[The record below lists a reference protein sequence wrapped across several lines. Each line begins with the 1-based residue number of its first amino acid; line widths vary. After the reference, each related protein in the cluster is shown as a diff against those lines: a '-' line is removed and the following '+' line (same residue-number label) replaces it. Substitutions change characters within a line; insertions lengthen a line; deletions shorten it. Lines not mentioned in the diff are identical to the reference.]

1 MTYAS
6 DDLDAV
12 RLTGYF
18 ETLQPNLRTLANGAI
33 ETSRFIARGSEEV
46 AALTGQVP
54 VVGPDVAAQFDAA
67 SVILDD
73 VADEIQGVVD
83 LLDAEENDA
92 ATFLGTE
99 INALFE
105 DIGCNLCEAEVR
117 WTPEGTTSILDAEGI
132 EVLLTIAGETTF
144 SDSTSASFGLDPVLD
159 LDVDIT
165 DATANIGFA
174 ASIGLGVDIHDGF
187 YLFPGIDPVED
198 DGVGTLFELY
208 AGLNL
213 SSDIELTIAGLSATA
228 EDATITVGGELDE
241 GTAGGLKIE
250 MPDRLLISDLVKRD
264 RKLSEVLVP
273 SLDAVIAAD
282 IPVEVAL
289 EVLPPDPFRLILP
302 LQFDWTIEDTLK
314 PDVGDA
320 NVAIT
325 DAELDIAAL
334 AGFLSG
340 VVTEFDSQYN
350 PLGIAEIKA
359 ALDEVVPLIDVTVR
373 ETLVAACKLT
383 GSAGCTAFEALANL
397 GEVADQLDAL
407 ADGALLPIGSFQI
420 YPAPPAGTSRYT
432 PPGDGDDL
440 VTTSAPVSVVA
451 TPPPV
456 TPGPAGTGTIKAKIR
471 ALTGGYMTLPILDE
485 LPALLGVALGGELGE
500 DVDVVRFEI
509 PEDEP
514 VVLGRSFA
522 IKRTLLALDT
532 AFIDGH
538 LSVNLN
544 GGLGL
549 NVSGGFGFS
558 TRAITT
564 GNPTDGIFLIDNGGL
579 EVSLGASISAEVN
592 GRFSVLSGLA
602 EVQFRGAG
610 SFSAVGGIDL
620 FDESPVLVGAGGG
633 DGRLFFDEI
642 ATIADAYEPP
652 LAGLPSEL
660 CMFQLRTTGKW
671 SLAFSGSAKVL
682 GITIFDESFS
692 DSGTLW
698 DETLSCELR
707 PRIARVE
714 DRVLI
719 LHAGPNAGDR
729 FDGEGD
735 VAEPFTISTDGT
747 SVTVAWTGKPSLSFP
762 LDSFDSI
769 VADMGEGAD
778 SVAVDDAI
786 LQPVF
791 GRGGPGADTIDGGG
805 GPDDLAGGDG
815 DDAITGGAGDD
826 VLRGGDGADD
836 LTGGAGDD
844 DLDGEADGDTVRFAD
859 SFGRDAIVDS
869 GDPSDRDA
877 LDFSAASGGLTG
889 DSSYGDSTITSDGAE
904 AAYPSADFEDVLGGA
919 GADAFEHKD
928 QEPDGFVVDGGGGA
942 DDVTFLSGRRG
953 RQVGATDSGDS
964 GTDTVTVLGGSAR
977 DEFLLRA
984 ASTGL
989 DQTASDGF
997 VARLSGG
1004 LADRYDYD
1012 ASIEDLTV
1020 DAGLGDDEVTLDDN
1034 ATNTH
1039 VIGGPG
1045 ADVVQVGQLYGAAD
1059 CEPNGTDEARCTD
1072 TADVD
1077 SQRGAA
1083 SNVSDPFATTVITR
1097 GHLSNGVTH
1106 DLVIDGDSG
1115 EDRITVFANH
1125 APVTANGG
1133 DGNDEFVARA
1143 FIVTAS
1149 LQLNGDGDIDDFTYV
1164 MNDSLTIDGGAGT
1177 DTFTVIGTEAN
1188 DGVIVGTDPDGSP
1201 TVRVCKL
1208 DPTTGRPNPAE
1219 CAISAVADNV
1229 EIFSVLGLEGDDV
1242 FWIQDRVAASLVTLS
1257 GGEHSDRFLV
1267 GDGTLDGIAGPIVAA
1282 GDDPGLVP
1290 AIPDPVVL
1298 FGEDATGSFDPLVTG
1313 GTDVGDT
1320 LEIDASAS
1328 TDDLTGE
1335 VTSAALRGLGMA
1347 SGPFEVGSGADLVTV
1362 EEVLAFRQLEFIE
1375 TALGAGDDEVTV
1387 TDTHVGIE
1395 NCNDSGCPLALAT
1408 GGGDDTVDVLSI
1420 LGESRL
1426 DLGAGDDTTTVGR
1439 PAEDGDQLD
1448 AIDAHLGVVGGEG
1461 TDTLDLDDTADAAS
1475 RLDVD
1480 PGTITEAGL
1489 DPAGVTHATVESVH
1503 VRLGDEG
1510 DTVNVRGTA
1519 ADAVLTEIHGNGG
1532 NDRIAVSSSAD
1543 FAMGETTD
1551 HLGGTVD
1558 GVYTALLVHGGD
1570 GNRNVLQVSDREAA
1584 AGDGAVA
1591 YTGRAL
1597 TGLAP
1602 GAISHDVTGAFG
1614 GGITVWTSEHDDVV
1628 SISGSDRST
1637 VSTVR
1642 TLTTFNTG
1650 GGGDRADGSPRH
1662 RPGHLRGE
1670 LGRGRRRG

>member
-1 MTYAS
+1 
-6 DDLDAV
+6 
-12 RLTGYF
+12 
-18 ETLQPNLRTLANGAI
+18 
-33 ETSRFIARGSEEV
+33 
-46 AALTGQVP
+46 
-54 VVGPDVAAQFDAA
+54 
-67 SVILDD
+67 
-73 VADEIQGVVD
+73 
-83 LLDAEENDA
+83 
-92 ATFLGTE
+92 
-99 INALFE
+99 
-105 DIGCNLCEAEVR
+105 
-117 WTPEGTTSILDAEGI
+117 
-132 EVLLTIAGETTF
+132 
-144 SDSTSASFGLDPVLD
+144 
-159 LDVDIT
+159 
-165 DATANIGFA
+165 
-174 ASIGLGVDIHDGF
+174 
-187 YLFPGIDPVED
+187 
-198 DGVGTLFELY
+198 
-208 AGLNL
+208 
-213 SSDIELTIAGLSATA
+213 
-228 EDATITVGGELDE
+228 
-241 GTAGGLKIE
+241 
-250 MPDRLLISDLVKRD
+250 
-264 RKLSEVLVP
+264 
-273 SLDAVIAAD
+273 
-282 IPVEVAL
+282 
-289 EVLPPDPFRLILP
+289 
-302 LQFDWTIEDTLK
+302 
-314 PDVGDA
+314 
-320 NVAIT
+320 
-325 DAELDIAAL
+325 
-334 AGFLSG
+334 
-340 VVTEFDSQYN
+340 
-350 PLGIAEIKA
+350 
-359 ALDEVVPLIDVTVR
+359 
-373 ETLVAACKLT
+373 
-383 GSAGCTAFEALANL
+383 
-397 GEVADQLDAL
+397 
-407 ADGALLPIGSFQI
+407 
-420 YPAPPAGTSRYT
+420 
-432 PPGDGDDL
+432 
-440 VTTSAPVSVVA
+440 
-451 TPPPV
+451 
-456 TPGPAGTGTIKAKIR
+456 
-471 ALTGGYMTLPILDE
+471 MTLPILDE

-735 VAEPFTISTDGT
+735 VAETFTLSTDGT

-769 VADMGEGAD
+769 MADMGEGAD

-815 DDAITGGAGDD
+815 DDAITGGVGDD

-953 RQVGATDSGDS
+953 RQVGATDSGAA

-997 VARLSGG
+997 VARLSGD

-1020 DAGLGDDEVTLDDN
+1020 DAG
-1034 ATNTH
+1034 
-1039 VIGGPG
+1039 
-1045 ADVVQVGQLYGAAD
+1045 
-1059 CEPNGTDEARCTD
+1059 
-1072 TADVD
+1072 
-1077 SQRGAA
+1077 
-1083 SNVSDPFATTVITR
+1083 
-1097 GHLSNGVTH
+1097 
-1106 DLVIDGDSG
+1106 
-1115 EDRITVFANH
+1115 
-1125 APVTANGG
+1125 
-1133 DGNDEFVARA
+1133 
-1143 FIVTAS
+1143 
-1149 LQLNGDGDIDDFTYV
+1149 
-1164 MNDSLTIDGGAGT
+1164 
-1177 DTFTVIGTEAN
+1177 
-1188 DGVIVGTDPDGSP
+1188 
-1201 TVRVCKL
+1201 
-1208 DPTTGRPNPAE
+1208 
-1219 CAISAVADNV
+1219 
-1229 EIFSVLGLEGDDV
+1229 
-1242 FWIQDRVAASLVTLS
+1242 
-1257 GGEHSDRFLV
+1257 
-1267 GDGTLDGIAGPIVAA
+1267 
-1282 GDDPGLVP
+1282 
-1290 AIPDPVVL
+1290 
-1298 FGEDATGSFDPLVTG
+1298 
-1313 GTDVGDT
+1313 
-1320 LEIDASAS
+1320 
-1328 TDDLTGE
+1328 
-1335 VTSAALRGLGMA
+1335 
-1347 SGPFEVGSGADLVTV
+1347 
-1362 EEVLAFRQLEFIE
+1362 
-1375 TALGAGDDEVTV
+1375 
-1387 TDTHVGIE
+1387 
-1395 NCNDSGCPLALAT
+1395 
-1408 GGGDDTVDVLSI
+1408 
-1420 LGESRL
+1420 
-1426 DLGAGDDTTTVGR
+1426 
-1439 PAEDGDQLD
+1439 
-1448 AIDAHLGVVGGEG
+1448 
-1461 TDTLDLDDTADAAS
+1461 
-1475 RLDVD
+1475 
-1480 PGTITEAGL
+1480 
-1489 DPAGVTHATVESVH
+1489 
-1503 VRLGDEG
+1503 
-1510 DTVNVRGTA
+1510 
-1519 ADAVLTEIHGNGG
+1519 
-1532 NDRIAVSSSAD
+1532 
-1543 FAMGETTD
+1543 
-1551 HLGGTVD
+1551 
-1558 GVYTALLVHGGD
+1558 
-1570 GNRNVLQVSDREAA
+1570 
-1584 AGDGAVA
+1584 
-1591 YTGRAL
+1591 
-1597 TGLAP
+1597 
-1602 GAISHDVTGAFG
+1602 
-1614 GGITVWTSEHDDVV
+1614 
-1628 SISGSDRST
+1628 
-1637 VSTVR
+1637 
-1642 TLTTFNTG
+1642 
-1650 GGGDRADGSPRH
+1650 
-1662 RPGHLRGE
+1662 
-1670 LGRGRRRG
+1670 RGRRRGHPRRQRHEHPRHRRTGRGRGAGGPALRRSRLRAQRHGRGPVHRHCRRRLPARRSLERLRPVRHDRDHPRPPVERRHPRPRHRRRFRRGPHHRLRQPRPRHRQRRRRQRRVRRPGVHRHRQPAAQRRR